1 MKGKWCLTNLTA
13 FYDEMTSMMDGRRE
27 ANVAHLHFT
36 KAFDTSSYNILIG
49 KLMKYGLDK
58 WSER

>member
-1 MKGKWCLTNLTA
+1 
-13 FYDEMTSMMDGRRE
+13 MTSMMDERRE
-27 ANVAHLHFT
+27 ANVVHLHFT

-49 KLMKYGLDK
+49 KLMMYGLDK